1 MQVITGL
8 AVVGAVPLTVGVV
21 GWITGFCMG
30 MVNHGRWH
38 AWAQTGQA
46 LMLAGLACGLV
57 LLILAV
63 LWRGRPPL
71 PRYPGP
77 AAVVEPDLTPLALP
91 EHQQYFASPPPELEY
106 PVEQY
111 PAEQHRRDQYP
122 PDQYRPGGY
131 LSAPPPAEYPPAAY
145 PPGQYQS
152 LDPGLSPD
160 TVPGFRPQQ
169 PFAALPRY
177 PERPRQ
183 RAYPA
188 PPEPLSTD
196 SADHQWSR

>member
-30 MVNHGRWH
+30 MVDHGRWH

-71 PRYPGP
+71 PGYPGP

-91 EHQQYFASPPPELEY
+91 EHQQYFAGPPPEPLY

-111 PAEQHRRDQYP
+111 PPR
-122 PDQYRPGGY
+122 GY
-131 LSAPPPAEYPPAAY
+131 LSAPPPAQY

-160 TVPGFRPQQ
+160 TTPGFRPQQ

-177 PERPRQ
+177 PEQPRQ